1 MTDIILS
8 GIINVNGLEIPTN
21 TKPPQ
26 ISKLNKQYMV
36 ENFED
41 TDLILKFHWLDYRCY
56 KLLNNC
62 IIILETWHKTHNVD
76 TMMDILLF

>member
-41 TDLILKFHWLDYRCY
+41 TDLIVKVIEHISYCRC
-56 KLLNNC
+56 LLPSLSPC
-62 IIILETWHKTHNVD
+62 LVTG
-76 TMMDILLF
+76 